1 MAFKETP
8 LEILHKRQNP
18 RISRAQKDFIKE
30 LERQKAL
37 MRDKQK
43 VAEQIKEIEGMG
55 FGSPDGWQKT
65 PTGYTFT
72 VEYGNGLAN
81 EFNKLAQEQKDPLD
95 EWIEEW
101 IRKNG
106 G

>member
-1 MAFKETP
+1 MW
-8 LEILHKRQNP
+8 
-18 RISRAQKDFIKE
+18 
-30 LERQKAL
+30 
-37 MRDKQK
+37 DKQK

-55 FGSPDGWQKT
+55 FGDFSPPGFEKKGSGWT
-65 PTGYTFT
+65 RRGNHVFYS
-72 VEYGNGLAN
+72 EYGEFEQGWNVEELA
-81 EFNKLAQEQKDPLD
+81 KLTKEETKDPLD